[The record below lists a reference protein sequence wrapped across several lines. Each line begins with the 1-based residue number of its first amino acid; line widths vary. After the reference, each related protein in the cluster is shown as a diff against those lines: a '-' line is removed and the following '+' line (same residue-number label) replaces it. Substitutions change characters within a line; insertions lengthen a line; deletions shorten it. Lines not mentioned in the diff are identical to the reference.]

1 MHIKEGC
8 ALAENYQIYS
18 IVKTFFFFFL
28 NAGMEGEGGFTR
40 ASWKRSRERGSE
52 SFVLNDY
59 LSEQDRPILP
69 NRDCPRR
76 KKLPRGFTMFAI
88 LGQCQQWSLK
98 KRQMTVRTKR
108 R

>member
-18 IVKTFFFFFL
+18 IVKC
-28 NAGMEGEGGFTR
+28 GDGGGGGGG
-40 ASWKRSRERGSE
+40 RSRERGSE

-98 KRQMTVRTKR
+98 KRQMTKR